1 MSVFVTD
8 THPLLWFTLNRR
20 ANLSEAALRAFS
32 EAEAGNAYIY
42 IPAMVLLEAAILERQ
57 RRIELKGG
65 FIRWTNSVL
74 RNSGFGVAQLEPEV
88 INSSVGYSFNKDPFD
103 RVIVATASELA
114 FPLIT
119 KDSDITDSALVEI
132 LW

>member
-8 THPLLWFTLNRR
+8 THPLLWFTLNQR
-20 ANLSEAALRAFS
+20 ANLSKSALIALS
-32 EAEAGNAYIY
+32 DAEAGNGYVY
-42 IPAMVLLEAAILERQ
+42 VPAMVLLETAILDRQ
-57 RRIELKGG
+57 GRINLKGG
-65 FIRWTNSVL
+65 FLRWTESVL
-74 RNSGFGVAQLEPEV
+74 KNSGFGVAQLEPEI

-103 RVIVATASELA
+103 RVIVATATELS

-119 KDSDITDSALVEI
+119 KDSAITGSGLVEI